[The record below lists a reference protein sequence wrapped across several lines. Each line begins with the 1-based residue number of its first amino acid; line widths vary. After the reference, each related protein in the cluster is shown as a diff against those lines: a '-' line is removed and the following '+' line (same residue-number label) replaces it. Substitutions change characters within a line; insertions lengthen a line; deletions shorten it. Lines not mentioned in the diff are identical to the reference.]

1 VLDEPLAGLDKKTIK
16 KMLSLIS
23 GRSVGTLIVISHD
36 ASILPSMDK
45 VIDLQKL

>member
-23 GRSVGTLIVISHD
+23 KEKVTLIVISHD

-45 VIDLQKL
+45 VIDIQSL